1 MKKRTVLRFTG
12 AAFALCFGF
21 LAKVPAYA
29 GDINAAEQMII
40 DFYNGTFTYDGKTYV
55 ATEEAKASVYAK
67 LAEDGVDLTDQEART
82 AIRQASAQ
90 VGDGV
95 KQGYLTEVSGQG
107 EDAGESGSENGTDAG
122 HGEDSEG
129 KEKGQGT
136 AEDGEKPGSEGSQEN
151 GKNAGSKTDAGNGKG
166 DGTDAGDGKSAGSG
180 TGFGKDSAES
190 GSDSGTGNHS
200 AGEGQEEAPKPFRK
214 IDMAQLLKEAEKEG
228 ESYVQITPGEN
239 FTFTAEQY
247 LQGKI
252 TAVSP
257 EGYVLFEGGLPLK
270 NTGYKTGSWKQIA
283 LFLAAG
289 LCIAFGAAIKILYQE
304 QNRGAGRSAAR
315 SRTMEQEIGEQG
327 GKTE

>member
-1 MKKRTVLRFTG
+1 MKKRTVLRFAG

-40 DFYNGTFTYDGKTYV
+40 DFYNGTFSYEGKTYV

-95 KQGYLTEVSGQG
+95 KQGYLTEVSGAS
-107 EDAGESGSENGTDAG
+107 AGESSSENGTEAG
-122 HGEDSEG
+122 HGADSEG

-136 AEDGEKPGSEGSQEN
+136 AKDGEKPENEGSQQN
-151 GKNAGSKTDAGNGKG
+151 GQNAGSKTDAENGKG
-166 DGTDAGDGKSAGSG
+166 DGTDAGDGKSTGSG
-180 TGFGKDSAES
+180 TGFSKDSGENS
-190 GSDSGTGNHS
+190 SDSGTGNHS

-214 IDMAQLLKEAEKEG
+214 IDLAQLLKEAQKEG

-239 FTFTAEQY
+239 FTFTVEQY

-270 NTGYKTGSWKQIA
+270 NTGYKTGNWKQMV

-289 LCIAFGAAIKILYQE
+289 LCIVFGAAIKILYQE
-304 QNRGAGRSAAR
+304 RNRGAGRSAAG
-315 SRTMEQEIGEQG
+315 SGTMKQEIGEQG